1 MSIQTELTRITNAKS
16 AIKTAIEGKGVT
28 VPDGTLLDGMAAL
41 IEAIEAGGGIEVLS
55 SIVTF
60 DSDTQIYEE
69 EVPSGKTVIF
79 AGFFGSTSFSS
90 DGSPLFG
97 LTLFNEDTGDV
108 FYSIGQNGNSTSN
121 NRQSV
126 SVKKLT
132 GYSSFP
138 SSKNGYYIPA
148 FGSSYCGPFY
158 RSDSNVIQ
166 YWYGGA
172 ARYYINAG
180 DSFFF
185 FMGVK

>member
-1 MSIQTELTRITNAKS
+1 MSVQSEITRLENAKA
-16 AIKTAIEGKGVT
+16 AIKAAIEGKGVT
-28 VPDGTLLDGMAAL
+28 VPDATLLDGMAQL
-41 IEAIEAGGGIEVLS
+41 IDAIEAGGGIEVLS

-60 DSDTQIYEE
+60 DSDTKRYED

-79 AGFFGSTSFSS
+79 AGFFGSTSLSS

-132 GYSSFP
+132 GYSSFL
-138 SSKNGYYIPA
+138 SSQNGYYISA
-148 FGSSYCGPFY
+148 LGSSYCGPFY
-158 RSDSNVIQ
+158 RSVPNTIQ

-172 ARYYINAG
+172 ERYYINAG

>member
-1 MSIQTELTRITNAKS
+1 MSIQTELTRITNAKA

-28 VPDGTLLDGMAAL
+28 VPAGTLLDGMAAL
-41 IEAIEAGGGIEVLS
+41 IESIEAGGGIEVLS

-60 DSDTQIYEE
+60 DSDTNRYEE

-79 AGFFGSTSFSS
+79 AGFFGSTSLSS

-108 FYSIGQNGNSTSN
+108 FYSIGKNGNSTSN

-126 SVKKLT
+126 IVKKLT

-138 SSKNGYYIPA
+138 SSADGDYISE

-158 RSDSNVIQ
+158 KSVSNTIQ
-166 YWYGGA
+166 YWYGRA
-172 ARYYINAG
+172 ASYYINAG